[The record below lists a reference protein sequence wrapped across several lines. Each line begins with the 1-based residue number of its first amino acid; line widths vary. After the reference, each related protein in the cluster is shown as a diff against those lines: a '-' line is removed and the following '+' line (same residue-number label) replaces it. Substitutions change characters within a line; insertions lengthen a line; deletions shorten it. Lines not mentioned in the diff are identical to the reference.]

1 MLTYNLWLKATCGC
15 LSDMKC
21 FHSYFSIHNIKQ
33 NFGMWVPT
41 QWTMNATRN
50 KSKEEGK
57 LDFQQVQQKIRFCVQ
72 KQDAYLYINYTCIV
86 CSINVLLIVV

>member
-1 MLTYNLWLKATCGC
+1 MLTYNLWLTATCGC
-15 LSDMKC
+15 MSDMKC

-41 QWTMNATRN
+41 QWTNATRN